1 MKKCRICSSEYDNGE
16 VRCSVCGTLLPQ
28 TEVPASASERKK
40 LIKKCSYCGT
50 INTPD
55 KVRCRQCNHF
65 LGRTQGES
73 LSGSVQ
79 GVIVTAE
86 LETGETVS
94 LRNNDIIGR
103 EYQPSLWD
111 AYTSRALYKVYSDN
125 GVIMLENI
133 KYRKRVLLDYNKEYQ
148 AGRKKFKFIKKAG

>member
-1 MKKCRICSSEYDNGE
+1 MKKCRICSSVYDNGE

-40 LIKKCSYCGT
+40 LIKKCTYCGT

-65 LGRTQGES
+65 LGRTQSES
-73 LSGSVQ
+73 LGGSVQ
-79 GVIVTAE
+79 GVIVTVE
-86 LETGETVS
+86 LETGETFF

-111 AYTSRALYKVYSDN
+111 AYTPRALYRVYSDN
-125 GVIMLENI
+125 SIIMLENL
-133 KYRKRVLLDYNKEYQ
+133 KYRKRVPLDYTKEYQ